1 MKGRSRRGA
10 NIYIYIYSVKWV
22 SHWQPKLLQHQG
34 LSQRQILTQRAQRR
48 SDCFSTSLLLGVL
61 SPSSNRSVRT
71 AMACPHAW
79 AQDDM
84 ASSLPT
90 HGLVPKAMGDL
101 TCKHLWC
108 IDGCKI
114 TLPKLYS
121 KRISNFEGL
130 FMVLLQ
136 DGLRIRAISCGF
148 GYQLFALELSFHRVI
163 DISLGLGCI

>member
-61 SPSSNRSVRT
+61 SPSSNRSDRT

-90 HGLVPKAMGDL
+90 HGLAPKAMGDL

-114 TLPKLYS
+114 TIQYTMCMVIFVVFFGFCEPDK
-121 KRISNFEGL
+121 KTGL
-130 FMVLLQ
+130 NKV
-136 DGLRIRAISCGF
+136 GL
-148 GYQLFALELSFHRVI
+148 
-163 DISLGLGCI
+163 